1 MNEHVI
7 AQIGSDVATGRLVG
21 RSAELALVD
30 ALFAKAATRG
40 AVLMLTGEAGV
51 GKSAL
56 LAAASRRA
64 VKRGF
69 RVLRVAGSQFDQS
82 VSFAG
87 LNQILQPLAGE
98 IASLPKRQAHTL
110 QAILGLSAG
119 EPVEL
124 LAVANAVQGLL
135 SRISTRSNPL
145 ALILDDYAWLD
156 RPSAVVL
163 GTVARYVSTMS
174 VALLAASRTG
184 DESFLPST
192 GTDMHEVQPLDVKSA
207 MKLVAE
213 RFPAMTPRVRRRLV
227 AEACGN
233 PLALLELPVSLNIAQ
248 QTQRRSLPAVLPL
261 TERLRMVF
269 SKRVSALPDATRKL
283 LLLAVL
289 DGSGE
294 LHILQRVVGRSGA
307 LSELSCA
314 ERVGL
319 VHVDAQTGRLV
330 FRHPLTRSAVV
341 ELSTVAERRWAHQ
354 ALASELPEGS
364 ERRAWHLAGAAVGP
378 DDQVAELL
386 HEVAYTTLRRGD
398 AVGAIT
404 ALLRASELSSTG
416 ADRGRRLAEAACLG
430 ANVTGDLRNVRALLD
445 DAVAAD
451 PLGSASLAAAAAAA
465 SQLLNGEGDADTAH
479 RLLVGAIDNHAP
491 QRPAEDTILGEALH
505 ALLMVCFFSGRTEL
519 WHSLDS
525 ALARLHS
532 HIPDPLLPVLR
543 GTFGDPAHAALPVLP
558 RLDELIEGLH
568 RETDPSRI
576 IRTAVCAA
584 YVDRLPGCR
593 SALWRVIDD
602 GRGGGAVTSAIEG
615 LFLLATDAW
624 ATGQWDQITK
634 LSEEA
639 QGWCAT
645 YNYRLRAWQS
655 RSIEGLLAAVR
666 GDDEAARNT
675 ADRLASWGNPRGLG
689 LLRNYAS
696 HIRALSALGRTDF
709 DSAYRHLSSIIPAGR
724 LAPHN
729 PHTLRLI
736 WDFTE
741 AATRTGHHDEAAAH
755 LAAVRDAGI
764 PSISPRLAMIT
775 KAATAMANP
784 RFVDRDLF
792 DTALATPDAERWPF
806 DLARIRLGYGERLRR
821 SQAYAAAR
829 PHLEAALGT
838 FESLGAAPWS
848 ARAAGELCASG
859 LPTAPATPTVD
870 RRVPLTPQEWR
881 IAQLAATGLTN
892 KQIAAQL
899 FLSPRTVGT
908 HLRNVFP
915 KLNITSRA
923 GLRDAL
929 TSLDLPPIDGRHRR
943 D

>member
-7 AQIGSDVATGRLVG
+7 AQNGSDVATGRLVG

-30 ALFAKAATRG
+30 AHFAKAATRG
-40 AVLMLTGEAGV
+40 AVLTLTGEAGV

-56 LAAASRRA
+56 LDAASRRA

-69 RVLRVAGSQFDQS
+69 RVLRVAGSQFDHS

-87 LNQILQPLAGE
+87 LNQVLQPLTGE
-98 IASLPKRQAHTL
+98 IATLPKRQAHTL

-119 EPVEL
+119 KPVQL

-135 SRISTRSNPL
+135 SQICSRSPL
-145 ALILDDYAWLD
+145 ALIVDDYAWLD

-174 VALLAASRTG
+174 VALLTASRTG

-192 GTDMHEVQPLDVKSA
+192 GIDTYEVQPLDVKSA
-207 MKLVAE
+207 TKLVAE
-213 RFPAMTPRVRRRLV
+213 RFPGMTPRVRRRLV
-227 AEACGN
+227 TEACGN
-233 PLALLELPVSLNIAQ
+233 PLALLELSASLNIEQ
-248 QTQRRSLPAVLPL
+248 QTQRRSLPSVLPL
-261 TERLRMVF
+261 TERLRTVF

-294 LHILQRVVGRSGA
+294 LHILQRAVGRSGA
-307 LSELSCA
+307 LSELSGA

-319 VHVDAQTGRLV
+319 VRVDAQTGRLV

-341 ELSTVAERRWAHQ
+341 ELSTVAERRWAHR
-354 ALASELPEGS
+354 ALANELPEGS
-364 ERRAWHLAGAAVGP
+364 ERQAWHLAGAAVGP
-378 DDQVAELL
+378 DDQVAEFL
-386 HEVAYTTLRRGD
+386 HEVAHTTLRRGD

-430 ANVTGDLRNVRALLD
+430 ANVTGDLRHVRALLD

-451 PLGSASLAAAAAAA
+451 PLGGPSLAAVAAAA
-465 SQLLNGEGDADTAH
+465 SQLLNGEGDVDTAH
-479 RLLVGAIDNHAP
+479 RLLAVAIDNHAA
-491 QRPAEDTILGEALH
+491 QSPAEDTFLGEVLH
-505 ALLMVCFFSGRTEL
+505 ALLMVSFFSGRAEP
-519 WHSLDS
+519 WHSFDS
-525 ALARLHS
+525 AVARLHS
-532 HIPDPLLPVLR
+532 HTADPLLTVLR
-543 GTFGDPAHAALPVLP
+543 GSFGDPAHAALPVLP
-558 RLDELIEGLH
+558 LLDELIDGLH
-568 RETDPSRI
+568 RETDPTRI
-576 IRTAVCAA
+576 IRTAFSAA

-602 GRGGGAVTSAIEG
+602 GRGGGAVASAMEG

-624 ATGQWDQITK
+624 ATGQWDMVTK
-634 LSEEA
+634 LIEEA
-639 QGWCAT
+639 QGWGAT
-645 YNYRLRAWQS
+645 YDYRLRAWQS
-655 RSIEGLLAAVR
+655 RFIEGLLAAAR

-689 LLRNYAS
+689 LLRSYAS
-696 HIRALSALGRTDF
+696 HIKALSALGRTDF
-709 DSAYRHLSSIIPAGR
+709 DSAYQHLSSAIPAGR

-729 PHTLRLI
+729 PHILRLI

-755 LAAVRDAGI
+755 LAAVRDSGI
-764 PSISPRLAMIT
+764 PSISPRLSMIT

-784 RFVDRDLF
+784 RFVDRELF

-829 PHLEAALGT
+829 THLEAALDT
-838 FESLGAAPWS
+838 FESLAAAPWS
-848 ARAAGELCASG
+848 ARTAGELYANG
-859 LPTAPATPTVD
+859 LPTAAVPTVD
-870 RRVPLTPQEWR
+870 RKAPLTPQEWR
-881 IAQLAATGLTN
+881 VAQLAATGLTN

-899 FLSPRTVGT
+899 FLSPRTVGS

-915 KLNITSRA
+915 KLNITYRA

-929 TSLDLPPIDGRHRR
+929 TSLDLPPVDGRHRL